1 MSDYHNFYLKKR
13 ETNNFDIS
21 LLLSMKIINFFM
33 FFYVICTIRLL
44 ALSATYWAE
53 TWVWLL
59 ACN

>member
-44 ALSATYWAE
+44 ALSATY
-53 TWVWLL
+53 
-59 ACN
+59 